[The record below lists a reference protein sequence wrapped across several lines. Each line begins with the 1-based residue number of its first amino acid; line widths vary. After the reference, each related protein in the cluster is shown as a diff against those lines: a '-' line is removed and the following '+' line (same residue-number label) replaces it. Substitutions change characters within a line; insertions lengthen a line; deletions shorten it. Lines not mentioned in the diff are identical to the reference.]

1 MHSFDHVEDTSK
13 GLIIKL
19 TIVITGVNF
28 MPSFKCKD
36 IGMKCDFTAEAKT
49 QDELM
54 KKISAHAA
62 SAHGMKTVPA
72 ETMTAI
78 KKAIKK

>member
-1 MHSFDHVEDTSK
+1 MD
-13 GLIIKL
+13 
-19 TIVITGVNF
+19 
-28 MPSFKCKD
+28 CK
-36 IGMKCDFTAEAKT
+36 FEATAKT

-54 KKISAHAA
+54 KKISTHAA
-62 SAHGMKTVPA
+62 STPKMKTVPP